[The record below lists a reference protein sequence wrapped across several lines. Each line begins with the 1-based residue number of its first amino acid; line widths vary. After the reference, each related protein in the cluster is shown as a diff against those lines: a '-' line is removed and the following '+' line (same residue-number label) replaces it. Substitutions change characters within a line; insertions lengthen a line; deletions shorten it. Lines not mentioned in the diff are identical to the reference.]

1 MPQGAKIIANNPCYH
16 SDIALTDMISTQMNR
31 SEIKKTLEAL
41 AENIASISDER
52 VASVQKTLFN
62 LVEVLVDANA
72 QRDKIIQELKDEIN
86 RLKGEQGKPQ
96 FDKKKPEKLE
106 PVDSNHSSE
115 DDRNKRKKK
124 KKRKKK
130 IKKTEEIKVDRRVI
144 IEINKDDLPFDAQYK
159 GMEKRILQDL
169 KIITDNVEF
178 SLPVYYSPSLKKTFI
193 ATLPEGY
200 VGEFGPG
207 IRALII
213 SLYRDSKMTEPAIAR
228 FLKTFGVS
236 IANSTISRMLTEGHD
251 VFHQEKEDIIDA
263 GLQSTTYQHI
273 DDTTSKVAGKSYY
286 THILCNPYYTA
297 FFTLPGKDRLTLLSM
312 LCREELRFTINKTAY
327 KLMTELGLSERRL
340 KELQSLLPNDVIL
353 TRDEIDA
360 VLQTMFPKSHKNGT
374 SRKHILE
381 ATAIVY
387 YRGTALAIKQLVA
400 DDAPQFNLISEHKS
414 ACWVHDGRHYNKLNP
429 IIPAHRVILDAFIK
443 TYWDYYQKLLDYT
456 QTSQPTD
463 AMALNLSLA
472 FAELFSSRT
481 GYDELDARIAKT
493 LAKKESL
500 LLVLLFPFLPLHNNP
515 AELGARVQ
523 ARIRDINLQTVSIN
537 GTKSKDTFATIFE
550 TARKLG
556 VNAFHYVYDRV
567 SKQCK
572 MQSLAD
578 MIHIQPRNPILNTT

>member
-1 MPQGAKIIANNPCYH
+1 
-16 SDIALTDMISTQMNR
+16 
-31 SEIKKTLEAL
+31 
-41 AENIASISDER
+41 
-52 VASVQKTLFN
+52 
-62 LVEVLVDANA
+62 
-72 QRDKIIQELKDEIN
+72 
-86 RLKGEQGKPQ
+86 
-96 FDKKKPEKLE
+96 
-106 PVDSNHSSE
+106 
-115 DDRNKRKKK
+115 
-124 KKRKKK
+124 
-130 IKKTEEIKVDRRVI
+130 
-144 IEINKDDLPFDAQYK
+144 
-159 GMEKRILQDL
+159 
-169 KIITDNVEF
+169 
-178 SLPVYYSPSLKKTFI
+178 
-193 ATLPEGY
+193 
-200 VGEFGPG
+200 
-207 IRALII
+207 
-213 SLYRDSKMTEPAIAR
+213 
-228 FLKTFGVS
+228 
-236 IANSTISRMLTEGHD
+236 
-251 VFHQEKEDIIDA
+251 
-263 GLQSTTYQHI
+263 
-273 DDTTSKVAGKSYY
+273 
-286 THILCNPYYTA
+286 
-297 FFTLPGKDRLTLLSM
+297 
-312 LCREELRFTINKTAY
+312 
-327 KLMTELGLSERRL
+327 MTELGLSEKRL

-360 VLQTMFPKSHKNGT
+360 VLQTMFPKSHKNGI
-374 SRKHILE
+374 SRKHVLE

-387 YRGTALAIKQLVA
+387 YQGTALAIKQLVA

-456 QTSQPTD
+456 QTSQHTD

>member
-72 QRDKIIQELKDEIN
+72 QRDKIIQGLKDEIN

-213 SLYRDSKMTEPAIAR
+213 SLYRD
-228 FLKTFGVS
+228 
-236 IANSTISRMLTEGHD
+236 
-251 VFHQEKEDIIDA
+251 
-263 GLQSTTYQHI
+263 
-273 DDTTSKVAGKSYY
+273 
-286 THILCNPYYTA
+286 
-297 FFTLPGKDRLTLLSM
+297 
-312 LCREELRFTINKTAY
+312 
-327 KLMTELGLSERRL
+327 
-340 KELQSLLPNDVIL
+340 
-353 TRDEIDA
+353 
-360 VLQTMFPKSHKNGT
+360 
-374 SRKHILE
+374 
-381 ATAIVY
+381 
-387 YRGTALAIKQLVA
+387 
-400 DDAPQFNLISEHKS
+400 
-414 ACWVHDGRHYNKLNP
+414 
-429 IIPAHRVILDAFIK
+429 
-443 TYWDYYQKLLDYT
+443 
-456 QTSQPTD
+456 
-463 AMALNLSLA
+463 
-472 FAELFSSRT
+472 
-481 GYDELDARIAKT
+481 
-493 LAKKESL
+493 
-500 LLVLLFPFLPLHNNP
+500 
-515 AELGARVQ
+515 
-523 ARIRDINLQTVSIN
+523 
-537 GTKSKDTFATIFE
+537 
-550 TARKLG
+550 
-556 VNAFHYVYDRV
+556 
-567 SKQCK
+567 
-572 MQSLAD
+572 
-578 MIHIQPRNPILNTT
+578 

>member
-1 MPQGAKIIANNPCYH
+1 
-16 SDIALTDMISTQMNR
+16 
-31 SEIKKTLEAL
+31 
-41 AENIASISDER
+41 
-52 VASVQKTLFN
+52 
-62 LVEVLVDANA
+62 
-72 QRDKIIQELKDEIN
+72 
-86 RLKGEQGKPQ
+86 
-96 FDKKKPEKLE
+96 
-106 PVDSNHSSE
+106 
-115 DDRNKRKKK
+115 
-124 KKRKKK
+124 
-130 IKKTEEIKVDRRVI
+130 
-144 IEINKDDLPFDAQYK
+144 
-159 GMEKRILQDL
+159 MEKRILQDL

-327 KLMTELGLSERRL
+327 KLMTELGMSEKRL

-387 YRGTALAIKQLVA
+387 YQGTALAIKQLVA

-456 QTSQPTD
+456 QTSQHTD